1 MNDTIHCLTE
11 RPLVWDAAL
20 LTDGLSPD
28 AVQTVTAVRP
38 ARPDRVWV
46 IIDHDTPAG
55 SVAAAEHQAHLQR
68 FARENGLSFTCG
80 RGVGYHLLAQQG
92 IAGPGQVVIGCGRHM
107 AAVGAAGALGLTLT
121 PEAMAR
127 ALETGTVS
135 LEDAPLRRTELT
147 GVLDPYVTARDLAL
161 TLAADRSLRGAV
173 LAVHGPQLTEAQR
186 WEVCA
191 LLADAQVKSV
201 FFTQEPGGQPLDLA
215 RVHPMAALPGK
226 PLTEPVP
233 AAYIDGIRVNQVFI
247 GGCAGGTLEALRL
260 TARLWQGRKVSPYV
274 RVLVAPCTSQVYLQ
288 ALEEGLMDIFLDA
301 GALVMNQGCSA
312 CWAQSQGR
320 CSTGEVFATT
330 GCIHRPD
337 WAGQGSSIYPV
348 SVPNAAQAA
357 LSGSIYE
364 S

>member
-1 MNDTIHCLTE
+1 MNDTIHRLTE

-92 IAGPGQVVIGCGRHM
+92 IAGPGQVLIGCGRHM

-127 ALETGTVS
+127 AMETGTVS

-173 LAVHGPQLTEAQR
+173 LAVHGPQRSAAQR
-186 WEVCA
+186 WEGRA
-191 LLADAQVKSV
+191 LLGDAQVKSV

-215 RVHPMAALPGK
+215 RVQPMAALPGK
-226 PLTEPVP
+226 LLTEPVP

-288 ALEEGLMDIFLDA
+288 ALEEGLMDIVLDA

-320 CSTGEVFATT
+320 CSAGEVFATT

-337 WAGQGSSIYPV
+337 WAGKGSSIYPV

>member
-1 MNDTIHCLTE
+1 MNDTLHRLTE

-20 LTDGLSPD
+20 VTDGLAP
-28 AVQTVTAVRP
+28 ATAQVVTAVRP
-38 ARPDRVWV
+38 VRPDRVQV

-55 SVAAAEHQAHLQR
+55 SVAAAEHQANLQR

-80 RGVGYHLLAQQG
+80 RGVGYHLLAQRG
-92 IAGPGQVVIGCGRHM
+92 IAAPGQVISGCGRHM
-107 AAVGAAGALGLTLT
+107 AAVGAAGALGLSLS
-121 PEAMAR
+121 PKDMAR

-135 LEDAPLRRTELT
+135 LEDAPLRRAALT
-147 GVLDPYVTARDLAL
+147 GSLDPHVTARDLAL
-161 TLAADRSLRGAV
+161 TLAADQSLRGAV
-173 LAVHGPQLTEAQR
+173 LAVHGPQLTAAQR

-191 LLADAQVKSV
+191 LLAGAQVKSV
-201 FFTQEPGGQPLDLA
+201 FFTDEPGGTPLDLA
-215 RVHPMAALPGK
+215 RIRPMAVLPGS

-233 AAYIDGIRVNQVFI
+233 AAQTDGIRVNQVFI

-260 TARLWQGRKVSPYV
+260 TARLWRGRKVCPYV
-274 RVLVAPCTSQVYLQ
+274 RVMVAPCTSEVYLQ

-320 CSTGEVFATT
+320 CSAGEVFATT
-330 GCIHRPD
+330 GCILRPD
-337 WAGQGSSIYPV
+337 WAGQGSCIYPV

>member
-1 MNDTIHCLTE
+1 MNDTIHRLTE

-161 TLAADRSLRGAV
+161 TLAALLEDLNPEEQQIVTLHA
-173 LAVHGPQLTEAQR
+173 LTGLKHREIA
-186 WEVCA
+186 A
-191 LLADAQVKSV
+191 LL
-201 FFTQEPGGQPLDLA
+201 ELPLATVLSKYA
-215 RVHPMAALPGK
+215 RALK
-226 PLTEPVP
+226 KLQH
-233 AAYIDGIRVNQVFI
+233 AWK
-247 GGCAGGTLEALRL
+247 EA
-260 TARLWQGRKVSPYV
+260 T
-274 RVLVAPCTSQVYLQ
+274 
-288 ALEEGLMDIFLDA
+288 
-301 GALVMNQGCSA
+301 
-312 CWAQSQGR
+312 
-320 CSTGEVFATT
+320 
-330 GCIHRPD
+330 
-337 WAGQGSSIYPV
+337 
-348 SVPNAAQAA
+348 
-357 LSGSIYE
+357 
-364 S
+364 